1 MSKRARITL
10 NPEMETEPHQATQAE
25 SAPSPGTES
34 PGHNGFAA
42 ATDKRSRP
50 PLPGKRALN
59 VGTIV
64 KVVFAGLAVTSLV
77 LLWKNRRL

>member
-10 NPEMETEPHQATQAE
+10 NPEMETEPNQATQAK
-25 SAPSPGTES
+25 SAPSPETES
-34 PGHNGFAA
+34 PAHNGFAA
-42 ATDKRSRP
+42 ATNKPSRP
-50 PLPGKRALN
+50 SPPGKRALN

-64 KVVFAGLAVTSLV
+64 KVVFAGLAVASLV